1 MDKLLIEGG
10 IPLNG
15 EIRISGAKNSA
26 LPILIATLLIEDAVT
41 INNIPHLK
49 DTTTTMEL
57 LGGMGVDLAV
67 REHMSVEIDSRSI
80 KNYFAPYELVKTMRA
95 SILVLGPLLSRF
107 GQAHVSFPGGCAI
120 GARPVNIHIEGMEA
134 LGATIEIKNGYIEAF
149 AKNGLKGAEIDLG
162 IVTVTG
168 TENIMMA
175 ATLAEGTTV
184 IKNAAMEPEVIDLG
198 NFLNAMGAKI
208 KGHGTSTITIEG
220 VKKLHGGSFR
230 VMGDRIEAG
239 TYLVATTM
247 TCGKIKIKEIDPSR
261 MVSVLEKLQETGA
274 KIMQGD
280 DWISLDMLGKRP
292 KAIDITTAPYP
303 GFPTDMQAQF
313 LALNCIAEGTGHITE
328 TIFENRFMHVQE
340 LQRLGAEITLL
351 GNTAISLGKPHFVGA
366 QVMATD
372 LRASA
377 SLVLAGLMSQ
387 GKTLVDRIYHIDRGY
402 ECIEE
407 KLSQLGAKIKRVSSI
422 TQL

>member
-1 MDKLLIEGG
+1 
-10 IPLNG
+10 
-15 EIRISGAKNSA
+15 
-26 LPILIATLLIEDAVT
+26 
-41 INNIPHLK
+41 
-49 DTTTTMEL
+49 
-57 LGGMGVDLAV
+57 
-67 REHMSVEIDSRSI
+67 
-80 KNYFAPYELVKTMRA
+80 MRA